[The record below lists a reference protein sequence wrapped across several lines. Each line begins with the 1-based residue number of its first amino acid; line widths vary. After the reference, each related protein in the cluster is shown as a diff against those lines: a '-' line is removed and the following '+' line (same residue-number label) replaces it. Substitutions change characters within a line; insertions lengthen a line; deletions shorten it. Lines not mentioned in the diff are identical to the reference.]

1 MASAVLQLGKNN
13 ASSRQDYWRRRM
25 RMRWIEEHDEEDG
38 EEPPDVCMLSP
49 HPLLFLALAL
59 AFFVAIVNAITRL
72 ASICLLKCSPAAENC
87 LPGRGCGRREQG
99 GSDSSPPNGWRTL

>member
-38 EEPPDVCMLSP
+38 EEPLDVCFP
-49 HPLLFLALAL
+49 PTLAL
-59 AFFVAIVNAITRL
+59 AFWL
-72 ASICLLKCSPAAENC
+72 SEML
-87 LPGRGCGRREQG
+87 
-99 GSDSSPPNGWRTL
+99 

>member
-38 EEPPDVCMLSP
+38 EEPLDVCFPP

-59 AFFVAIVNAITRL
+59 AFWLSEMLQQVSHRYVRQ
-72 ASICLLKCSPAAENC
+72 S
-87 LPGRGCGRREQG
+87 RGCCVWF
-99 GSDSSPPNGWRTL
+99 DSQLR